1 MVFRTKRCT
10 EPTPLVRLF
19 TLIAVSAVSAVFV
32 VTVFSTLAFLKAPQT
47 KTRLSAGCCANT
59 ASLFCI
65 GNYYLVAN
73 FSRIR
78 ADLPERSR
86 K

>member
-1 MVFRTKRCT
+1 MFRWQIIDEYKLFKISKNRCYT
-10 EPTPLVRLF
+10 DLRVDWWWVNYEPE
-19 TLIAVSAVSAVFV
+19 
-32 VTVFSTLAFLKAPQT
+32 T